1 MTEGGEESRER
12 ETERRGCQNKG
23 SEKKRKRE
31 RERERGRESGG
42 QKARVWQHAEVIV
55 MEM

>member
-42 QKARVWQHAEVIV
+42 QKARVGEKAEG
-55 MEM
+55 